1 MIKNLKRN
9 FLNSSVEEID
19 PLLIPNKNIKNI
31 SNGKMIIPKI
41 SLNEKKVNSLYFLKD
56 KKKEKSTHYNYDNCL
71 KKNYSFLFCKMNKDS
86 KTHYKE
92 KNKRDINNLI
102 MNRINKKHISTL
114 KNNFS
119 KSVNDDSQK
128 TKDTKWV
135 KGTMNKSL
143 SLPMFYLKK
152 DKEKKFNNK
161 NNDEDNIDM
170 ININYPKKLIS
181 QKPKIFSKMK
191 VNNSDWLINLRNYL
205 EYKKKERN
213 YIYRLINNPKKEDFE
228 NYMKLN
234 PLQKI
239 YSPLESQLN
248 FKSKKVSNDTLEL
261 ISNVHDNI
269 KSKMEQKYN
278 NKEEQFIKK
287 AIRKRINNDELKC
300 NDNNKSNFIFKPKNN
315 SNFIVNEQIELI
327 RKKINDKNPFRCE
340 EVERN
345 NAFKTK
351 LYLSI
356 SQPYDNLFNTKFY
369 YNLVDDENFLNS
381 LHKDEKEY
389 IK

>member
-1 MIKNLKRN
+1 MIKNLKRK
-9 FLNSSVEEID
+9 FINSSDGEIN
-19 PLLIPNKNIKNI
+19 PSTLIIPNKNETNRKIF
-31 SNGKMIIPKI
+31 IPKI
-41 SLNEKKVNSLYFLKD
+41 SLNEKKVNSLYFIKD
-56 KKKEKSTHYNYDNCL
+56 KKNEKNIQYNYGNCL
-71 KKNYSFLFCKMNKDS
+71 KKDYSFLFCKINKDS

-92 KNKRDINNLI
+92 KNKRDINYLI
-102 MNRINKKHISTL
+102 MNRINNKH
-114 KNNFS
+114 KNTKIINFS
-119 KSVNDDSQK
+119 NSANNDSQK
-128 TKDTKWV
+128 TKASKRV
-135 KGTMNKSL
+135 KGAMNKSL
-143 SLPMFYLKK
+143 SLPMFYIKN
-152 DKEKKFNNK
+152 DKGKNNNNK

-170 ININYPKKLIS
+170 NNINYPKKLIS
-181 QKPKIFSKMK
+181 QKPKIFSKLK
-191 VNNSDWLINLRNYL
+191 INNSDWLINLRNYL

-213 YIYRLINNPKKEDFE
+213 YIYRLINNPNKEDFE
-228 NYMKLN
+228 NYMKLSYK
-234 PLQKI
+234 QKI
-239 YSPLESQLN
+239 YSPLISQINLKN
-248 FKSKKVSNDTLEL
+248 KKVDNNTLEL
-261 ISNVHDNI
+261 ISNVHDDI

-278 NKEEQFIKK
+278 NKEVQFIKK
-287 AIRKRINNDELKC
+287 AIRKRINNDELKF

-327 RKKINDKNPFRCE
+327 RKKIKGNNSFSCE

-381 LHKDEKEY
+381 LHKDEKMY

>member
-1 MIKNLKRN
+1 MKNLKRK
-9 FLNSSVEEID
+9 FLNSSDGEIN
-19 PLLIPNKNIKNI
+19 PILIPNRNNKNI
-31 SNGKMIIPKI
+31 SNGNLFIPKI
-41 SLNEKKVNSLYFLKD
+41 SLNKKNVNSLCFLKD
-56 KKKEKSTHYNYDNCL
+56 KKKEKNNHYNYDNCL
-71 KKNYSFLFCKMNKDS
+71 QKNYSFLFCKMNKDE
-86 KTHYKE
+86 KTHYKK
-92 KNKRDINNLI
+92 KNERDINNLI
-102 MNRINKKHISTL
+102 MNRINKKHISSIKHT
-114 KNNFS
+114 FS
-119 KSVNDDSQK
+119 KSVNDDFQK
-128 TKDTKWV
+128 TKVTKGV

-143 SLPMFYLKK
+143 SLPMFYIKK
-152 DKEKKFNNK
+152 DIGKKANNK

-170 ININYPKKLIS
+170 TNINYTKKLIS

-191 VNNSDWLINLRNYL
+191 INNSDWLINLRNYL

-213 YIYRLINNPKKEDFE
+213 YIYRLINNPNKEDFE

-234 PLQKI
+234 PLKKI
-239 YSPLESQLN
+239 YSPLESQLD

-278 NKEEQFIKK
+278 NKEEQFIKN
-287 AIRKRINNDELKC
+287 AIRKRIKNDELKY
-300 NDNNKSNFIFKPKNN
+300 NDNNNSNFIFKPKNN
-315 SNFIVNEQIELI
+315 NNFIVNEQIDLI
-327 RKKINDKNPFRCE
+327 RKKINDKNSFSCE
-340 EVERN
+340 EVERK

-356 SQPYDNLFNTKFY
+356 SQPYDNLFNTKCY

-381 LHKDEKEY
+381 LHKDEKMY